1 MEKGCAL
8 PQGSIYPYSEMH
20 GALDKVQKER
30 VDKAMK
36 APIDK
41 NLDEQLR
48 EKGLI

>member
-1 MEKGCAL
+1 
-8 PQGSIYPYSEMH
+8 MH